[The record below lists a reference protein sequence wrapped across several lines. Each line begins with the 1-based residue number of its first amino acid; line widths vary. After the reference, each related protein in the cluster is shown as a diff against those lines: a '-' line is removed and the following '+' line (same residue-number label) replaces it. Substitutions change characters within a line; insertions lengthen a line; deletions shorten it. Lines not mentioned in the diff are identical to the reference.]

1 MQLQRIW
8 RLPTSTMKIVT
19 CKKWDHFI
27 LLCVWSN
34 LMRWCHE
41 TRWNGP
47 IIPNI
52 FTAKT
57 TTKIFLNLFNRKY
70 LFRKKKAA
78 ASSAFIFHLFF
89 VQIWPNF
96 SLAVLTL
103 IPKLTIALF
112 LVKILNGILS
122 TTSHFRNRC
131 GVKYFKWGQLE
142 ENAKHFHHKHLL
154 FINKNAENFSTKP
167 PKSWPESQRRHFDH

>member
-1 MQLQRIW
+1 
-8 RLPTSTMKIVT
+8 MKIVT

-52 FTAKT
+52 FIRQKPRQSFFS
-57 TTKIFLNLFNRKY
+57 IFLIENIF
-70 LFRKKKAA
+70 FVRKKPLHHLP
-78 ASSAFIFHLFF
+78 SSFICSF

-131 GVKYFKWGQLE
+131 GVKYFRWGQIRRE
-142 ENAKHFHHKHLL
+142 RKT
-154 FINKNAENFSTKP
+154 FS
-167 PKSWPESQRRHFDH
+167 S